1 MNIFQRFKNFLR
13 APRLSYEPLIEVR
26 IFKDAI
32 LHNLAEYRRVY
43 PHLAFAPVLKSNA
56 YGHGLV
62 EVAKILD
69 NRQTAFFVVDSFY
82 EAVVLRKENIQSK
95 ILIIGYATEGQ
106 IFNDNLADSAFAIT
120 SLEQLQNIAS
130 KLTRPKR
137 FHLKVD
143 TGMARQGVWPEE
155 IEKSIQLIK
164 SNENI
169 ILEGSCTHFAD
180 AKNTDDSYTREQIAK
195 WNASAQKLKREFPGI
210 KYLHAGSTSGVYYS
224 KDTIGN
230 VGRIGLGLYG
240 LDNAPHS
247 RLSLKPAL
255 EIWSVVSLVKNLP
268 AGRKVGYSGTFESSK
283 SMTIASVP
291 VGYNEGVDRRLSN
304 RGSLKIGRAVCPIV
318 GRVSMNMTTID
329 VSSVPGVKLESK
341 VLILSRNARDGNSLE
356 NLARLCDCIPHEILV
371 HIPQYLR
378 RNVI

>member
-13 APRLSYEPLIEVR
+13 APGLSYEPLIEVR

-32 LHNLAEYRRVY
+32 LHNLAEYRRAY
-43 PHLAFAPVLKSNA
+43 PHLSFAPVLKSNA

-69 NRQTAFFVVDSFY
+69 NQETAFLVVDSFY
-82 EAVVLRKENIQSK
+82 EAVVLRKEGIKSK
-95 ILIIGYATEGQ
+95 ILIIGYATEEQ
-106 IFNDNLADSAFAIT
+106 IFNDNLPNCAFTIT
-120 SLEQLQNIAS
+120 SLEQLQNIAAR
-130 KLTRPKR
+130 LTRPR
-137 FHLKVD
+137 TFHLKVD

-155 IEKSIQLIK
+155 IDKASSLIK

-169 ILEGSCTHFAD
+169 ILAGLCTHFAD
-180 AKNTDDSYTREQIAK
+180 AKNTDDSYTRAQITK
-195 WNASAQKLKREFPGI
+195 WNESARKIKANFPETKYFHAAST
-210 KYLHAGSTSGVYYS
+210 AGTFYS
-224 KDTIGN
+224 RDIDNN
-230 VGRIGLGLYG
+230 VARIGIGLYG
-240 LDNAPHS
+240 LDNAPES
-247 RLSLKPAL
+247 RLDLQPAL

-268 AGRKVGYSGTFESSK
+268 IGRKVGYGVTFESPEP
-283 SMTIASVP
+283 MVIASVP

-304 RGSLKIGRAVCPIV
+304 RGSFKIGSAICPIV

-329 VSSVPGVKLESK
+329 VSAVPGVKLESR
-341 VLILSRNARDGNSLE
+341 VLILSRQSKDANSLE
-356 NLARLCDCIPHEILV
+356 NMARLCDAIPHEILV